1 MLELTVTKSTL
12 ITPLQPQPLNSVSS
26 TGTMYISV
34 LCGWYPAHT
43 EWLACSMIHSN
54 FQQNYIH
61 TCTHIHTYTQSGH
74 YQALPTHVCTHS
86 VQGEQSWKD
95 VWRERQTLI
104 PAHTS
109 NVYMHTFVEHTGG
122 SFSDR
127 KGLKS

>member
-1 MLELTVTKSTL
+1 MLELTVAKSTL

-61 TCTHIHTYTQSGH
+61 THVHTYIHTHNLVTTKHFPHMYVHTVCRENKAGRMLGEKDKHISHPTRPMYTR
-74 YQALPTHVCTHS
+74 TH
-86 VQGEQSWKD
+86 
-95 VWRERQTLI
+95 L
-104 PAHTS
+104 
-109 NVYMHTFVEHTGG
+109 
-122 SFSDR
+122 
-127 KGLKS
+127 